1 MPFEKIDVQAELEK
15 EFIRDPE
22 FKKVWESSRMEFEIL
37 AKLTRLRNEK
47 GFTQKE
53 LAEKM
58 GKHQQTISK
67 IEKREKS
74 PTLTTL
80 CDLANALDVDIA
92 FIPRR

>member
-1 MPFEKIDVQAELEK
+1 MPFEKIDAKAELEK

-22 FKKVWESSRMEFEIL
+22 FKKVWEDSRMEFEIL

-47 GFTQKE
+47 GLTQKE

-80 CDLANALDVDIA
+80 CDLANALDVDIE